1 MLRHPLFIFLFSLL
15 IVIATLHLVA
25 LEFFLYRLYPWFDI
39 MMHFLGGI
47 FISLSALWFFFES
60 EFVSLKKTYTRVFL
74 TAIVSIVAIGVG
86 WEIFEVVAGIP
97 IEENFILDTT
107 VDLAMDIVG
116 MLAGFFVFSR
126 LYLKEEKNIKIYE

>member
-15 IVIATLHLVA
+15 IVIATLHFVA
-25 LEFFLYRLYPWFDI
+25 LEFFLYRSYPWFDI

-60 EFVSLKKTYTRVFL
+60 EFVLFKKTYTRVFL
-74 TAIVSIVAIGVG
+74 TAIVSIVVIGVG

-107 VDLAMDIVG
+107 VDLGVDVLG
-116 MLAGFFVFSR
+116 MLIGYLVFIK
-126 LYLKEEKNIKIYE
+126 LYMKNNL